1 MVITIFDS
9 VYLGGTTDI
18 TVHQLQ
24 ENKTLAELVPASGG
38 GWGGINADKA
48 YRQFLEDIFGSSV
61 LEKFERDPEYIT
73 DYNELWECF
82 EVKKRELISCKTSKK
97 MVFPLAL
104 IEIVKEQMRIKGNS
118 LEIMKTCLRES
129 KYCDTGIYSEAGKL
143 MLPIEF
149 FETFF
154 SPAINELVDHLSKM
168 FGELDL
174 TDVKTIL
181 FVGGFSECELM
192 RDRLKRHF
200 GHTKK
205 LVFPDEASLA
215 VLKGA
220 VYFGHCKDLVS
231 H

>member
-38 GWGGINADKA
+38 EWGGIKVDKA

-61 LEKFERDPEYIT
+61 LEKFERDPYNIT
-73 DYNELWECF
+73 DYYELWECF

-97 MVFPLAL
+97 ISLVFPLAL

-154 SPAINELVDHLSKM
+154 SPAINELVDHWR
-168 FGELDL
+168 
-174 TDVKTIL
+174 TL
-181 FVGGFSECELM
+181 F
-192 RDRLKRHF
+192 DR
-200 GHTKK
+200 
-205 LVFPDEASLA
+205 
-215 VLKGA
+215 
-220 VYFGHCKDLVS
+220 C
-231 H
+231 